1 MTMQVILS
9 IPSDISLKDL
19 VVKAI
24 NIKKVPVQE
33 VIQIPSNSIWK
44 NQIILCD
51 EQDLDENIFR
61 TNIPLVESIEKMD
74 ALFVIIGN
82 LKGFP
87 RKPINVKV
95 LKKNQ
100 DVANNISV
108 LLDKWICINEKRNKR
123 EKVLAIKLNR
133 LFYIL
138 HELETKDEV
147 FMEDIIKVTGVSKR
161 TVQRDFQLIR
171 EMLIHKDIAY
181 DEFNK
186 SYVLNDLI

>member
-1 MTMQVILS
+1 MSLEARLSIQTDVDLRDLILNVILT
-9 IPSDISLKDL
+9 KNGNTEDL
-19 VVKAI
+19 VPIPI
-24 NIKKVPVQE
+24 N
-33 VIQIPSNSIWK
+33 SNW
-44 NQIILCD
+44 NNEIIVCD
-51 EQDLDENIFR
+51 EVDLDVNIFR
-61 TNIPLVESIEKMD
+61 NNLSLVEAIEKMNV
-74 ALFVIIGN
+74 LLVIIGDSIR
-82 LKGFP
+82 FP
-87 RKPINVKV
+87 FKPINVKI
-95 LKKNQ
+95 LKNNQ
-100 DVANNISV
+100 NLANNISV

-123 EKVLAIKLNR
+123 ERVLAIKLNR

-161 TVQRDFQLIR
+161 TVQRDFQMIK

>member
-1 MTMQVILS
+1 MQVILS

-24 NIKKVPVQE
+24 KIKKVPVQE

-44 NQIILCD
+44 NQIIICD

-61 TNIPLVESIEKMD
+61 TNIPLVEAIEKMD

-95 LKKNQ
+95 FKKNN
-100 DVANNISV
+100 DIAKNISV
-108 LLDKWICINEKRNKR
+108 LIDKWICINEKRNKR

-138 HELETKDEV
+138 HELETKNEI

-161 TVQRDFQLIR
+161 TVQRDFQMIR
-171 EMLIHKDIAY
+171 EMLIHKNITY

-186 SYVLNDLI
+186 SYSLYDLI

>member
-1 MTMQVILS
+1 MQVILS

-51 EQDLDENIFR
+51 EQDLDEHIFR
-61 TNIPLVESIEKMD
+61 INISLVEAIEKMD
-74 ALFVIIGN
+74 ALFVIIGD
-82 LKGFP
+82 LKRFP
-87 RKPINVKV
+87 FKPINVKV

-138 HELETKDEV
+138 HELENKDEV